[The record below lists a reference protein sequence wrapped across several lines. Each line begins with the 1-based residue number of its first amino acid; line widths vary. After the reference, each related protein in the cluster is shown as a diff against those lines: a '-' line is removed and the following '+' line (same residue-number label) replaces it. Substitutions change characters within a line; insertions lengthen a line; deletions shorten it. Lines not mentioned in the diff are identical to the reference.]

1 MPYDPS
7 NRAGILHRQ
16 QQIKQRALAAIARTA
31 PIARRAAAHT
41 PPQSRGP
48 SGMVWRTADACA
60 AELLRRNAGRS
71 PRGPH
76 WKLALLK
83 QPKGGSIVLAVA
95 ESAHGDALVLL
106 VDCTGTLRN
115 ADTMRPLTVDE
126 VEQRM
131 RS

>member
-7 NRAGILHRQ
+7 GRTGILHRQ

-48 SGMVWRTADACA
+48 SAMVLRAADGYA
-60 AELLRRNAGRS
+60 AELLRRNAERS

-83 QPKGGSIVLAVA
+83 QAKGAAVLLGVA
-95 ESAHGDALVLL
+95 ESARGDAVVLL
-106 VDCTGTLRN
+106 VDCTGVLRDG
-115 ADTMRPLTVDE
+115 DTMRVLTLDQ

-131 RS
+131 RG